1 MSLARFKD
9 LEVRLY
15 KLTTKSHLR
24 VGAGEGATEISAVE
38 LPLIRAL
45 FLEENGSEN
54 GLEGRRVPYLPASSL
69 HGVVRSWVEKA
80 IRSKEDPIPESDL
93 EEMPRFNWAQG
104 EAGRNLKSVLGREF
118 DEDEVS
124 DYWEVYPTVCDPML
138 DVDRCEIITEN
149 ANEDKRRWLDDIA
162 DWESNGV
169 QGKRRPCTVCA
180 IFGYP
185 GQRGK
190 VRFTHAFPSTEELQV
205 DIITRVAIN
214 RLTGAADEGK
224 LFDLEAIPPGVDFYF
239 FVTLE
244 NLDAD
249 TKKRFDMGIRAL
261 HLQLAALGAHS
272 TVGFGMV
279 DVKRM
284 YRAEI
289 KPGVFDLNAPVE
301 KIIPDI
307 VASGDYEPRVHLDT
321 GKYPDFFLALSMQ
334 RKTDQQLPDERF
346 RDEGDEKQVIIH
358 EEAEGE

>member
-1 MSLARFKD
+1 MSLARFND

-45 FLEENGSEN
+45 FLEENGNEN
-54 GLEGRRVPYLPASSL
+54 GIEGRRVPYLPASSL

-80 IRSKEDPIPESDL
+80 VRSKEDPILESDL
-93 EEMPRFNWAQG
+93 KGLPRFNWAQG
-104 EAGRNLKSVLGREF
+104 EALENLETVLGSKVDEEELF
-118 DEDEVS
+118 DH
-124 DYWEVYPTVCDPML
+124 WEVYPTVCDPML
-138 DVDRCEIITEN
+138 DVDRCEIITDD
-149 ANEDKRRWLDDIA
+149 ANRDKRQWLDDIA
-162 DWESNGV
+162 GWERNGV
-169 QGKRRPCTVCA
+169 HGKRRPCTVCA

-190 VRFTHAFPSTEELQV
+190 VRFTHAFPTTEDLQV

-244 NLDAD
+244 NLDDDA
-249 TKKRFDMGIRAL
+249 KKRFDMGVRAL

-301 KIIPDI
+301 EIIPDI
-307 VASGDYEPRVHLDT
+307 VRGDDYEPRVHLDT
-321 GKYPDFFLALSMQ
+321 GKYPDFFVALSMW
-334 RKTDQQLPDERF
+334 RKDDEQLPDERF
-346 RDEGDEKQVIIH
+346 RDEGEEKQVVIH
-358 EEAEGE
+358 EEAEEE